1 MFYPTCRN
9 LSFEFAATYRR
20 MRRLFAFCEINRSSR
35 MRKSHD
41 YARFYNDFAEVA
53 ANRRRSIGPIMRTT
67 LTSFSFISRCVR
79 IIRRE
84 WVESRGRNRG
94 RLATPRELER
104 RNCAAVV
111 EPERRPLGNYH
122 NFIISS
128 FQGSFPAVSS
138 RLNAPRTRYWRALA
152 SVYPLSFVFDRFF
165 RGQAWDQVSAGGDQ
179 RGSRNFHKLERM
191 FVRPRTAQADS
202 TRDLPAS
209 TLTRRPMA
217 SRLKTKPRGS
227 LPINVAARE
236 DALRAERW
244 TSRRSA
250 SCSRSATI
258 RDYCSV
264 VRKVTLV
271 VLVEFILVL
280 GCPKNFFRF
289 MSK

>member
-1 MFYPTCRN
+1 
-9 LSFEFAATYRR
+9 
-20 MRRLFAFCEINRSSR
+20 

-41 YARFYNDFAEVA
+41 YARFYNDVAEVA

-138 RLNAPRTRYWRALA
+138 RLNAPRTRYRRALA
-152 SVYPLSFVFDRFF
+152 SVYPLSFVFVRFF
-165 RGQAWDQVSAGGDQ
+165 RGQAWDQVSAGG
-179 RGSRNFHKLERM
+179 RRSPRTRATSTNSSGCLYERVPLERT
-191 FVRPRTAQADS
+191 PRAICLRQH
-202 TRDLPAS
+202 LHV
-209 TLTRRPMA
+209 
-217 SRLKTKPRGS
+217 SRWHR
-227 LPINVAARE
+227 V
-236 DALRAERW
+236 
-244 TSRRSA
+244 
-250 SCSRSATI
+250 
-258 RDYCSV
+258 
-264 VRKVTLV
+264 
-271 VLVEFILVL
+271 
-280 GCPKNFFRF
+280 
-289 MSK
+289 

>member
-1 MFYPTCRN
+1 
-9 LSFEFAATYRR
+9 
-20 MRRLFAFCEINRSSR
+20 MRRSWLVERPFYEINRNSR
-35 MRKSHD
+35 MRKSYD
-41 YARFYNDFAEVA
+41 CARFYNDVAEVA
-53 ANRRRSIGPIMRTT
+53 ANRRRSIGPIMRAT

-152 SVYPLSFVFDRFF
+152 SVYLLSFVFVRFF
-165 RGQAWDQVSAGGDQ
+165 RGQAWDQVSAGG
-179 RGSRNFHKLERM
+179 RRSTWL
-191 FVRPRTAQADS
+191 AQLPQTRADVC
-202 TRDLPAS
+202 TRAYRSSGLHARS
-209 TLTRRPMA
+209 ACVNTYTQA
-217 SRLKTKPRGS
+217 SRPKTKPRGS

-236 DALRAERW
+236 DALRAER
-244 TSRRSA
+244 
-250 SCSRSATI
+250 
-258 RDYCSV
+258 
-264 VRKVTLV
+264 
-271 VLVEFILVL
+271 
-280 GCPKNFFRF
+280 
-289 MSK
+289 